1 MAIDYTEIAAGALES
16 LEEAGAAATLT
27 VPGSGTY
34 DPATGGATYSPA
46 SSSAVAVLLPPGAMK
61 GTGMVFSTDVTARAQ
76 AWMLMAA
83 SGLAA
88 TPVPGCAVLFGGTT
102 YSVIGADSL
111 KPAGVAVLH
120 GLALVVG

>member
-1 MAIDYTEIAAGALES
+1 MAIDYAEIAAGALES
-16 LEEAGAAATLT
+16 LQEAGAAATLT
-27 VPGSGTY
+27 VPGAGTY
-34 DPATGGATYSPA
+34 DPATGGASYSPT
-46 SSSAVAVLLPPGAMK
+46 SFGAVAALLPPGAMK
-61 GTGMVFSTDVTARAQ
+61 GTGMVFSTDVTTRAQ

-88 TPVPGCAVLFGGTT
+88 TPAPGCTVLFAGTT
-102 YSVIGADSL
+102 YTVIGADTL

>member
-34 DPATGGATYSPA
+34 DPATGGATYSSA

-88 TPVPGCAVLFGGTT
+88 TPGPGCTVLFGGTT

>member
-1 MAIDYTEIAAGALES
+1 MAIDYAEIAAGALES
-16 LEEAGAAATLT
+16 LREAGASATLT
-27 VPGSGTY
+27 VPGAASY
-34 DPATGGATYSPA
+34 DPAAGAATYTPA
-46 SSSAVAVLLPPGAMK
+46 SATAVAVLLPPGSMK

-88 TPVPGCAVLFGGTT
+88 TPVPGCTVLFAGTT
-102 YSVIGADSL
+102 YTVIGADTL

>member
-88 TPVPGCAVLFGGTT
+88 TPVPGCTVLFGGTT
-102 YSVIGADSL
+102 YSVIGADTL

>member
-1 MAIDYTEIAAGALES
+1 MSIDYTEIAAGALES
-16 LEEAGAAATLT
+16 LQEAGAAATLS

-88 TPVPGCAVLFGGTT
+88 TPVPGCTVLFGGTT